1 MSLFDQL
8 VDRALQNRADLSPLR
23 SVVEKE
29 LLHHDI
35 LREMNAAGLLARL
48 TFIGGTCLRACYG
61 SSRLSEDLDFTGGT
75 EFRRGDLA
83 ELGEILRHR
92 LKSRYGLPVR
102 VGEPVKAG
110 GNVSTWKIVI
120 ETRPGQRHLPAQRI
134 NLDICGIPSHDPRPM
149 MLRNLYGIN
158 LGTSGLIL
166 QAQSREEI
174 LADKIIAVAFRENRV
189 KNRDLWDIGWLT
201 QQGVELPAHLIPAKI
216 RDHGRE
222 AAAFV
227 ASLEARLAAL
237 RTQSEMRVEFIKEMR
252 RFLPVAA
259 VHETIQQASYWSYLT
274 ETVAELGRKAVAAA
288 SVRKPESQ
296 PSQLPPPTA
305 SS

>member
-8 VDRALQNRADLSPLR
+8 VDQALQTRADLSPLR

-35 LREMNAAGLLARL
+35 LREIAAAGLLIGL

-61 SSRLSEDLDFTGGT
+61 SSRLSEDLDFTGGN

-83 ELGEILRHR
+83 DLGNVLTQR

-102 VGEPVKAG
+102 ISEPVKTG
-110 GNVSTWKIVI
+110 GNVSTWKLVI

-149 MLRNLYGIN
+149 MLRNLYGID

-174 LADKIIAVAFRENRV
+174 LADKVIAVAFCENRI

-201 QQGVELPAHLIPAKI
+201 QQGVELPAHLIPVKI
-216 RDHGRE
+216 RDHDRD

-227 ASLEARLAAL
+227 ASLKGRLATL
-237 RTQSEMRVEFIKEMR
+237 RTRSDVRLEFIKEMR

-259 VHETIQQASYWSYLT
+259 VRETIEKASYWGYLT
-274 ETVAELGRKAVAAA
+274 EIVAELCRKAVAAA
-288 SVRKPESQ
+288 SVNQ
-296 PSQLPPPTA
+296 PA
-305 SS
+305 S